1 MARSDAS
8 IFNRMFDVV
17 HRNAV
22 AIAVP
27 WESRDGCACEPIG
40 RTARSPVEGQ
50 SVTRT
55 GSDNWRSL
63 SGRLKLTSVSLNLNP
78 TCESTSPSLRSWL
91 GAVVEGP
98 VQRRIPEH
106 RRADHVSYARER
118 RLV

>member
-17 HRNAV
+17 QRNAV

-50 SVTRT
+50 SVTRI
-55 GSDNWRSL
+55 GSDNWRSITVH
-63 SGRLKLTSVSLNLNP
+63 GCR
-78 TCESTSPSLRSWL
+78 SPIVRCWRPSAWRK
-91 GAVVEGP
+91 P
-98 VQRRIPEH
+98 C
-106 RRADHVSYARER
+106 
-118 RLV
+118 